1 MKKFLPVLLLLFCV
15 NAMAAPGLI
24 TPSKDGPVSREA
36 GSRER
41 PPPKIDAKSWMVA
54 DFHSGHVL
62 AEYRADERI
71 NPASLTKL
79 MTAYVVFKDVRAGK
93 LKLGDSIKISN
104 TAWRMPG
111 SRMFVRAG
119 STVSAEDLIKGLLIP
134 SGNDAAVALA
144 EHLAGS
150 EAAFVA
156 RMNAEARTLNLVN
169 TRFTNSTGLPTADHY
184 SSARDLTRL
193 AGFLIRDFPEYY
205 RWNAAKEYNYGGITQ
220 YNRNALLWR
229 DGGVDGIKTGH
240 TRSAGYCIV
249 ASATRDKMRLIS
261 TVLGATSEQAR
272 TEAGQALL
280 DFGFDHFETRLLYQA
295 DVPTIQVRVWMGET
309 DTLPVGIGRD
319 LYLTL
324 PRGAHAK
331 LEANVTVKDAL
342 APILIGQPLGTLSL
356 SLDKK
361 TIADYPLVAL
371 RAVDSGNLLQRGIDS
386 VWLWFK

>member
-1 MKKFLPVLLLLFCV
+1 MKKFTPVLLLLICV
-15 NAMAAPGLI
+15 NAMADTGLI
-24 TPSKDGPVSREA
+24 T
-36 GSRER
+36 
-41 PPPKIDAKSWMVA
+41 PPKIDAKSWMVA
-54 DFHSGHVL
+54 DFHSGQVL
-62 AEYRADERI
+62 AEYRADEHI
-71 NPASLTKL
+71 DPASLTKL
-79 MTAYVVFKDVRAGK
+79 MTAYLVFKEMHAGK
-93 LKLGDSIKISN
+93 LKLGDSIKVSN
-104 TAWRMPG
+104 TAWRTPG
-111 SRMFVRAG
+111 SRMFIRAG
-119 STVSAEDLIKGLLIP
+119 STVSAEELIKGLLIP

-150 EAAFVA
+150 ETAFVA
-156 RMNAEARTLNLVN
+156 RMNTEARALSLVN
-169 TRFTNSTGLPTADHY
+169 TRFANSTGLPAADHY

-205 RWNAAKEYNYGGITQ
+205 HWNAAKEFNYGGITQ

-261 TVLGATSEQAR
+261 TVLGAPSEQAR
-272 TEAGQALL
+272 TNAGQALI

-295 DVPTIQVRVWMGET
+295 SVPATQVYVWMGET

-331 LEANVTVKDAL
+331 LEANVAVKDAR
-342 APILIGQPLGTLSL
+342 APIRIGQPLGTVRLSL
-356 SLDKK
+356 NKK

-371 RAVDSGNLLQRGIDS
+371 RAVDSGNFLQRGIDS
-386 VWLWFK
+386 VRLWFK

>member
-1 MKKFLPVLLLLFCV
+1 MKKLFGLFVLLLFGLV
-15 NAMAAPGLI
+15 SAQASAAPGLI
-24 TPSKDGPVSREA
+24 TPPR
-36 GSRER
+36 
-41 PPPKIDAKSWMVA
+41 IDAKSWMIA

-71 NPASLTKL
+71 DPASLTKL
-79 MTAYVVFKDVRAGK
+79 MTAYVVFKDLRAGK

-104 TAWRMPG
+104 TAWRTPG

-119 STVSAEDLIKGLLIP
+119 STVNVEDLVKGLLIP

-150 EAAFVA
+150 ETAFVA
-156 RMNAEARTLNLVN
+156 RMNAEARTLSLVN
-169 TRFTNSTGLPTADHY
+169 TRFANSTGLPADDHY

-205 RWNAAKEYNYGGITQ
+205 HWNAAKEYNYGGITQ

-261 TVLGATSEQAR
+261 TVLGAPNEQTR
-272 TEAGQALL
+272 TEAGRALL
-280 DFGFDHFETRLLYQA
+280 DFGFEHFETRLLYQA
-295 DVPTIQVRVWMGET
+295 AVPATEVRVWMGET
-309 DTLPVGIGRD
+309 ETLPVGIGRD

-331 LEANVTVKDAL
+331 LEANVTVKDAQ
-342 APILIGQPLGTLSL
+342 APVRAGQPLGTLSL

-386 VWLWFK
+386 VRLWFK